1 MIRAITS
8 LAAREGHIH
17 PSLAKQVKAVGT
29 SGRLH
34 KVSDFINKR
43 RKDLG
48 LRQVIPEFPEVR
60 EIFKMT
66 GLVKTVSPEG
76 SD

>member
-1 MIRAITS
+1 MHAITS
-8 LAAREGHIH
+8 LSSKEGHIH
-17 PSLAKQVKAVGT
+17 PIFAKQVKAVGT

-43 RKDLG
+43 RKDMG
-48 LRQVIPEFPEVR
+48 LPPVIPEFSEVR

-66 GLVKTVSPEG
+66 GLDEAVGPEG